1 MLVGK
6 PKITGQKYVW
16 FVWAYQCFLCTDT
29 VLYDT
34 TTARSVSQ
42 TDLQLSVLRLY
53 ERWSPRGVKKMLF
66 RLRLANKSHAPNLFS
81 LLLISR
87 DPFTASRD
95 LCQWSL
101 EAINTDPGHR
111 LILWWDPSPP
121 PLPRPPLPS
130 PLHSALYVDGF
141 YGSMTTPKHTSLKE
155 FVIVNCTRQY
165 ASDAWHAQKLH
176 ILSVHV
182 QIISMSIGAVPV
194 IRSSYQSITWNRCDS
209 SSHHSS
215 GYYYLTIFH
224 WYISRLLLY
233 GIIIFCLSTSRLF
246 LLTTAFHIMWNS
258 HKLINWK
265 DVTKSLHLYGKYD
278 FKLIL
283 IILIEHF

>member
-121 PLPRPPLPS
+121 PLPAIRCLPL
-130 PLHSALYVDGF
+130 
-141 YGSMTTPKHTSLKE
+141 
-155 FVIVNCTRQY
+155 CT
-165 ASDAWHAQKLH
+165 L
-176 ILSVHV
+176 LSVLKDFMDQWLHP
-182 QIISMSIGAVPV
+182 STHRW
-194 IRSSYQSITWNRCDS
+194 RS
-209 SSHHSS
+209 
-215 GYYYLTIFH
+215 L
-224 WYISRLLLY
+224 
-233 GIIIFCLSTSRLF
+233 
-246 LLTTAFHIMWNS
+246 
-258 HKLINWK
+258 
-265 DVTKSLHLYGKYD
+265 
-278 FKLIL
+278 
-283 IILIEHF
+283 